1 MEDGKDINTI
11 ITEKW
16 LNYEPVDVFDD
27 IMHNGQM
34 KTFRPTV
41 KKTHKWHSVIRNNF
55 AKSATNIPETRGV
68 QYHWNRMA
76 EIPFPNFGDNNVRS
90 SEETKFTQSDLAKTS
105 SSNNVIERTQ
115 EETLSFTANCFT
127 NGSPFQ
133 RCKFGGRKIPIS
145 GTVTMTWN
153 TGEKTEHVWESEHWV
168 YETFAHRVAG

>member
-16 LNYEPVDVFDD
+16 SNYEPVDVFDD
-27 IMHNGQM
+27 VMFNGQM

-55 AKSATNIPETRGV
+55 AKSDIALI
-68 QYHWNRMA
+68 QYHWDRMA
-76 EIPFPNFGDNNVRS
+76 EISFPNFGDNHVRS
-90 SEETKFTQSDLAKTS
+90 SDETKFTKSDLS

-115 EETLSFTANCFT
+115 EQTLSFTAHCFT
-127 NGSPFQ
+127 GGNPFV
-133 RCKFGGRKIPIS
+133 RCKYGGRKIPIS

>member
-16 LNYEPVDVFDD
+16 LNYQPVDVFDD
-27 IMHNGQM
+27 EMFNGEI

-55 AKSATNIPETRGV
+55 AKSAQNIDQSEIN
-68 QYHWNRMA
+68 QYHWVRMA

-90 SEETKFTQSDLAKTS
+90 SEETKFIQSDMAS
-105 SSNNVIERTQ
+105 DNVIERTQ
-115 EETLSFTANCFT
+115 EQTLSFTANCFT
-127 NGSPFQ
+127 GGNPYL

-145 GTVTMTWN
+145 GTVTVTWN
-153 TGEKTEHVWESEHWV
+153 TGEKTEHVWESEHW
-168 YETFAHRVAG
+168 YYTTFPFRVTG